1 MKETNFEKYQDFV
14 EAIELSHSKNELE
27 VFVIDLNSIPE
38 SVVKQMSFFRN
49 EFFEISLAEDQ
60 NEFEFAI
67 DGKLYRPKEE
77 PYICFIAPYQLQ
89 SYKVLKGDT
98 KTKGYIIYFS
108 KQAYQNLGKLNIS
121 IPFFKRKYESY
132 HQLTHEEY
140 NDLANWAGLMLDE
153 YKNTSHYSNKILIS
167 LLSVLV
173 LRSQTILKETKS
185 ALSSRP
191 EEIIDYFQSLLEKT
205 SDHQSVRFYADEM
218 ALTTK
223 QLNSLTKKILNKTA
237 LKVIQESTI
246 EKAKGLILQ
255 SNLTFTEIAYKLGFD
270 ELSNF
275 SRLFKRITN
284 YSPNQFREERR
295 N

>member
-38 SVVKQMSFFRN
+38 SAVKQMSFFRN

-60 NEFEFAI
+60 NYIEFAI
-67 DGKLYRPKEE
+67 DGKFYRPQGE
-77 PYICFIAPYQLQ
+77 PCICFIAPDQLQ
-89 SYKVLKGDT
+89 SYRVTEDT
-98 KTKGYIIYFS
+98 RSKGYMIYFS

-121 IPFFKRKYESY
+121 VPFFKREYESY

-140 NDLANWAGLMLDE
+140 NDLSNWVKLMLAE
-153 YKNTSHYSNKILIS
+153 YENPSRYSNKILTS
-167 LLSVLV
+167 LLCVLV

-185 ALSSRP
+185 AFSSRP
-191 EEIIDYFQSLLEKT
+191 EEVIDHFQSLLEKN
-205 SDHQSVRFYADEM
+205 SDHQSVQFYADEM

-223 QLNSLTKKILNKTA
+223 QLNTLTKRVLNKTA
-237 LKVIQESTI
+237 LKIIQESTI